1 MKNRRLLRD
10 ILIIVIILSVCT
22 ALLLLRAPKKA
33 GQWVVVRID
42 TAEAGRYDL
51 GMNASYELNGGTN
64 TLVIENRQAYIS
76 HADCPDQIC
85 VNQGK
90 IWGSGQ
96 MIVCLPNRVT
106 VTVEGVSSG
115 VDMVS

>member
-1 MKNRRLLRD
+1 MKNKRLLRD
-10 ILIIVIILSVCT
+10 ILIVAVILVICL
-22 ALLLLRAPKKA
+22 ALLLVRAPKTA
-33 GQWVVVRID
+33 GQWVIVRID
-42 TAEAGRYDL
+42 SVEAGRYDL
-51 GMNASYELNGGTN
+51 NVNASYELNGGTN

-76 HADCPDQIC
+76 HANCPDQIC